1 VIGGTAAT
9 RGRES
14 LKEHLVLFDG
24 RWIIWHLHLSIP
36 PSWGQIFFVGEVDS
50 CGKDAISQRRFPVI
64 MAMDEGGG
72 ERDELI
78 D

>member
-36 PSWGQIFFVGEVDS
+36 PSWGQIFFVGE
-50 CGKDAISQRRFPVI
+50 DAISQRRFPVI